1 MQRARTYWLP
11 TVTALFTQPLTDRLM
26 NEILA
31 HYLASRGAVMTQHYW
46 QTDTVVAFQMG
57 NWNQAR
63 LRDIIRQGVEY
74 VRRRRMEILN
84 EDADPTSLAEVE

>member
-1 MQRARTYWLP
+1 
-11 TVTALFTQPLTDRLM
+11 
-26 NEILA
+26 
-31 HYLASRGAVMTQHYW
+31 
-46 QTDTVVAFQMG
+46 MG